1 MAGADLHHIQR
12 TFRETVRNG
21 AGIGDPA
28 WMADRTTS
36 HKSLDWKALLRSRRI
51 LLISE
56 AGTGKTFECESKAKS
71 LFEAGEAAFFLRLE
85 TVASVGITGALFGKN
100 KRRFDAWYAAAS
112 GMGYFF
118 LDSVDELELAHGNF
132 RDALERLAA
141 DLEGALARAT
151 IVVTSRPVAI
161 DRAAFRDL
169 LSVSEIINQELDG
182 KDLVRLALHGQEKT
196 EELSDF
202 REVELLPL
210 TDAQILQFARGHGVE
225 SPDDL
230 LAAIQKKHAHD
241 FARRPQDLIEL
252 CDDWRDHHS
261 IRPHFEQVRA
271 HVLNQLA
278 ARPNRKEKADLT
290 AEKAR
295 TGAQRLALAAVLSR
309 RLTIRYSAG
318 ADLHGS
324 GEAPIDPR
332 PLLTD
337 WTVQEISA
345 LLERPLFAAA
355 GYGRVRFRHRSVLEY
370 LAASEVHQLVE
381 SGKLSLSAGYRLLF
395 GLTDANERVLKPSMR
410 PVAGWL
416 ALLRQDV
423 FDEILRVE
431 PSTLLIHG
439 DPESLM
445 DHQRQRALLSFV
457 ILCGKGRWRGVRVPD
472 IQIERLAEPSLAQ
485 TVLDAWRDGVENPEV
500 RDLLIQLV
508 SVGRFQKCADLM
520 ASLAST
526 VNSNPHERFDAIAA
540 LAELADPRTS
550 ALIDAALASGPNWNA
565 ELAGW
570 IATSLYPDH
579 VTDTQLLEIA
589 ARLPSQTRRLRNYA
603 DRMASRI
610 ETAVVSSKRLETVLL
625 GLLVLAEKN
634 IAVVDDEFRDGETS
648 MKLSPLLAAVSI
660 RLLKVKVVNR
670 EVLRASVTVTR
681 VAGGIASSSRL
692 DELRQLLNVLPLQS
706 RREVCAI
713 DLHCLERLKLGTD
726 ATHWLAKLLWQGPIV
741 YSESDLPWIIDALG
755 DRQTPHAHRQV
766 LLELAVYLAT
776 KDGETSKQAE
786 MRAAVADS
794 SPLLAQLVEA
804 VASKKPSEQFLKIME
819 EERKRKET
827 QLKKAADEA
836 AAWLQFW
843 RELATQPSLA
853 LAPDRQEGTIW
864 NLGILLRKAG
874 DTLRWNRVFLEKH
887 FGRTATDA
895 LRAALMTYWR
905 TMVPTVASER
915 KADEKN
921 TYLVVWTLGLL
932 GIYAEAEDPT
942 WSHHLSDQE
951 ATVVARYALI
961 ELNGFPAWLRDAT
974 SNFPLQ
980 IDTLI
985 GGELD
990 KELDVSGCDTIP
1002 HSSLLQALRY
1012 GPANVALVLQPRLLK
1027 WLNGPATNL
1036 LQGPHNVSREARLNQ
1051 VVQVLLTHG
1060 DAQGRNSVES
1070 IAIQQIA
1077 SYGNA
1082 YLGLWIPVL
1091 CTLNPNIGIGH
1102 LLRLL
1107 RALPVEQKGEAVEL
1121 IASLVDSRRA
1131 HDLNNFSALTDIDLL
1146 MELTAEVYRHV
1157 RPDMDTIHAGAYSPE
1172 HRDNAEDAR
1181 RYIFEAFMQRSG
1193 PEALRAKLALAELP
1207 IFDFLRYRIR
1217 ELARERLAGEVDRAI
1232 AEIPEIAELFNGK
1245 DLPPK
1250 TGSAM
1255 AQVLVDRLDD
1265 LQALMLA
1272 DTSPRAAWA
1281 AVQDENTLRPA
1292 IAREFLHMA
1301 NGAYTVDQEAVTAEG
1316 KETDI
1321 RFRTPPDL
1329 QATIELKIGEKDR
1342 SAKELCDTIE
1352 KQLVNKYMAYSHART
1367 GCLLVT
1373 IADSKRRWKHPDTG
1387 RLIDHV
1393 QLQELLNVAAQTAQQ
1408 RLGGSARV
1416 LARVLDLTPR
1426 LGVEG
1431 ASSAISDGRVKSV

>member
-1 MAGADLHHIQR
+1 M
-12 TFRETVRNG
+12 
-21 AGIGDPA
+21 
-28 WMADRTTS
+28 
-36 HKSLDWKALLRSRRI
+36 
-51 LLISE
+51 LISE
-56 AGTGKTFECESKAKS
+56 AGTGKTFECESKATS
-71 LFEAGEAAFFLRLE
+71 LFAAGEAAFFLRLE
-85 TVASVGITGALFGKN
+85 TVASVGVTGALYGKN
-100 KRRFDAWYAAAS
+100 KRRFDTWYAAAS

-132 RDALERLAA
+132 KDALERLAA
-141 DLEGALARAT
+141 DLDGALGRAT

-161 DRAAFRDL
+161 DRVAFREL
-169 LSVSEIINQELDG
+169 LPVSEVINQELDG
-182 KDLVRLALHGQEKT
+182 KDLVRLALHGPEKS
-196 EELSDF
+196 EELPDF

-210 TDAQILQFARGHGVE
+210 SDAQILQFSRSRGIE
-225 SPDDL
+225 SPQDL
-230 LAAIQKKHAHD
+230 LAAIQAKHAHD

-252 CDDWRDHHS
+252 CDDWRDHHA
-261 IRPHFEQVRA
+261 IRPHFEQVKT
-271 HVLNQLA
+271 HVLDQLA
-278 ARPNRKEKADLT
+278 ARPNRKEKADLA

-318 ADLHGS
+318 ADLHDS

-332 PLLTD
+332 PLLTE
-337 WTVQEISA
+337 WTVREISA

-370 LAASEVHQLVE
+370 LAACEVHQLVE

-423 FDEILRVE
+423 FDEILKVE
-431 PSTLLIHG
+431 SSTLLIYG

-457 ILCGKGRWRGVRVPD
+457 VMYGKGRWRGVRVPD
-472 IQIERLAEPSLAQ
+472 IQIERLAQPSLAQ
-485 TVLDAWRDGVENPEV
+485 TVLDVWRDGVENPEV
-500 RDLLIQLV
+500 RNLLIQLV
-508 SVGRFQKCADLM
+508 SVGKFRTCADLM

-526 VNSNPHERFDAIAA
+526 VDSSPEERFDAIAA
-540 LAELADPRTS
+540 LAGLADPRTP
-550 ALIDAALASGPNWNA
+550 ALIEAALASGPNWSA

-570 IATSLYPDH
+570 IATALYPEH

-589 ARLPSQTRRLRNYA
+589 ARLPFRTRRLGDYA
-603 DRMASRI
+603 ARMASRI
-610 ETAVVSSKRLETVLL
+610 DMATVSSTRLESLL
-625 GLLVLAEKN
+625 SGLLAQAEKT
-634 IAVVDDEFRDGETS
+634 IVVVDDELRDSETS
-648 MKLSPLLAAVSI
+648 MELSPLLAAASI
-660 RLLKVKVVNR
+660 RLLKVKVVSR
-670 EVLRASVTVTR
+670 EVLRSSVMIIRLADDV
-681 VAGGIASSSRL
+681 ASSSRR
-692 DELRQLLNVLPLQS
+692 DELRQLLNALPYGA
-706 RREVCAI
+706 RREICEI
-713 DLHCLERLKLGTD
+713 DLHCLERLKLGADT
-726 ATHWLAKLLWQGPIV
+726 THWLGKLLWQGPIE
-741 YSESDLPWIIDALG
+741 YSERDLPWIIEALG
-755 DRQTPHAHRQV
+755 DGQTLHTHRQA

-776 KDGETSKQAE
+776 QDGETSKTAE

-794 SPLLAQLVEA
+794 SSLLAQLVEA
-804 VASKKPSEQFLKIME
+804 VASKKPNEQFLKMME
-819 EERKRKET
+819 DERKRKET
-827 QLKKAADEA
+827 QLKKSADEA
-836 AAWLQFW
+836 AAWMEFW
-843 RELATQPSLA
+843 RELANQPSVA
-853 LAPDRQEGTIW
+853 LAPERQKSTIW
-864 NLGILLRKAG
+864 KLGILLRKTG
-874 DTLRWNRVFLEKH
+874 DTMRWNRVFLEKH
-887 FGRTATDA
+887 FGRIATDA
-895 LRAALMTYWR
+895 LRIALMSYWR
-905 TMVPTVASER
+905 TMVPSVGSER

-932 GIYAEAEDPT
+932 GIYAEAEDPA
-942 WSHHLSDQE
+942 WSQHLSDRE
-951 ATVVARYALI
+951 AVLVARYALI
-961 ELNGFPAWLRDAT
+961 ELNGFPAWLRDAA
-974 SNFPLQ
+974 SNCPSQ
-980 IDTLI
+980 IDTVI

-990 KELDVSGCDTIP
+990 EDLDALGSDVVP

-1012 GPANVALVLQPRLLK
+1012 GPANVALLLQPRLLK
-1027 WLNGPATNL
+1027 WLNGPAKVL
-1036 LQGPHNVSREARLNQ
+1036 MLGPYNASSENGLH
-1051 VVQVLLTHG
+1051 QVLQILMTHG
-1060 DAQGRNSVES
+1060 DAAARNNVES
-1070 IAIQQIA
+1070 IATQQIA
-1077 SYGNA
+1077 SCGST
-1082 YLGLWIPVL
+1082 YLGLWMPVL
-1091 CTLNPNIGIGH
+1091 CALNPNVGIAH

-1107 RALPVEQKGEAVEL
+1107 KRLPVEKEGEAVEL

-1131 HDLNNFSALTDIDLL
+1131 HDLDNFSALTDIDRL

-1157 RPDMDTIHAGAYSPE
+1157 RPDIDVVHVGAYSRGN
-1172 HRDNAEDAR
+1172 RDYAEDAR
-1181 RYIFEAFMQRSG
+1181 RYIFEAFMRRSG
-1193 PEALRAKLALAELP
+1193 PKALQAKLALAELP
-1207 IFDFLRYRIR
+1207 NFDYLRDRIR
-1217 ELARERLAGEVDRAI
+1217 EVARERLAAEVDQGVS
-1232 AEIPEIAELFNGK
+1232 EIPEIASLFNGK

-1301 NGAYTVDQEAVTAEG
+1301 NGAYTVDQEAVTADG

-1342 SAKELCDTIE
+1342 SAKDLCDTIE
-1352 KQLVNKYMAYSHART
+1352 MQLVNKYMAYSQART

-1373 IADSKRRWKHPDTG
+1373 IADPKRRWKHPDTG

-1393 QLQELLNVAAQTAQQ
+1393 KLQELLDVAAQAAQQ
-1408 RLGGSARV
+1408 RLGGTARV

-1431 ASSAISDGRVKSV
+1431 ASTQTPDGTVKNM